1 MIRFTGIPEGEY
13 ILKEIEAPMGYR
25 LSDTE
30 YLIRVAPLQAV
41 ATMQQIQAGE
51 SGLGVWYAEKV
62 NGQEEPVWELIE
74 ENTELW
80 LWNKKEEHILTVKKV
95 ATGDKAPKDA
105 EYEFLIRFFDDQN
118 DYFRVMDKEGMAAVA
133 ADVEILNLTD
143 IDTELQENGYYR
155 FVLKDGEHIA
165 FDYGSY
171 FVQDDEWPEALAEDV
186 SSAPALQFH
195 LIETDNQGAL
205 ATTITTVGT
214 FGTDILAPEDS
225 GKEIQDSLGSDSEDV
240 VVTYTNAFGNKD
252 KGKDKDRDRDR
263 DKEKD
268 KEDSPVIPEDPM
280 QRSSEPEASALA
292 APAPTMPKTG
302 GLGTGLFLA
311 IGGLL
316 AGAGIYLRRR

>member
-252 KGKDKDRDRDR
+252 KDKDKDRDRDR

-302 GLGTGLFLA
+302 DWAPGCSWPSEGSWPERVF
-311 IGGLL
+311 I
-316 AGAGIYLRRR
+316 